1 MKTSILFKAVIL
13 LALAAG
19 GCATAAP
26 PNELMNARTAYTNAQ
41 KGTAGK
47 LNPADLDTARKA
59 LDSAEQAFEKDGDTQ
74 HTRDLAYVADRRA
87 QIAEARADTTLA
99 NQEQQ
104 QSVAEMHANEAKQM
118 KATTAELGRANQQL
132 AVQGQAM
139 KSQSEQLATE
149 REAREAAEKRAA
161 QAAADLS
168 KFASVKQV
176 ERGMVITL
184 ADGVLFQSGKSDLLP
199 TAQIKL
205 NSVADALTQQ
215 DPESKMVVEGH
226 TDSQGKMSYNQG
238 LSERRAQSVR
248 DYLVTRGIASD
259 RVSSRGFGSTRSIS
273 DNASAEGRANNR
285 RVEIIVEP
293 VQTAA
298 R

>member
-1 MKTSILFKAVIL
+1 MKTSILCKAAIL
-13 LALAAG
+13 LALAS

-26 PNELMNARTAYTNAQ
+26 PNDLVNARAAYSRAQ
-41 KGTAGK
+41 KG
-47 LNPADLDTARKA
+47 PAAKFDPSELDTAKKA
-59 LDSAEQAFEKDGDTQ
+59 LDAAEASYEKDGDTQ
-74 HTRDLAYVADRRA
+74 HTSDLAYVADRRA
-87 QIAEARADTTLA
+87 QIAEARASA
-99 NQEQQ
+99 AQAAQEQQ
-104 QSVAEMHANEAKQM
+104 QSVAERHANEAQQM
-118 KATTAELGRANQQL
+118 KATSAELGRANQQL

-139 KSQSEQLATE
+139 KSQGEQLATE
-149 REAREAAEKRAA
+149 REARAAAEKRAA
-161 QAAADLS
+161 QAASDLS

-199 TAQIKL
+199 TAQLKL

-226 TDSQGKMSYNQG
+226 TDSQGKMTYNQA

-259 RVSSRGFGSTRSIS
+259 RVSSRGFGSTHSIS
-273 DNASAEGRANNR
+273 DNASSEGRANNR

-293 VQTAA
+293 AQTAS

>member
-1 MKTSILFKAVIL
+1 MKISIVYKASIL

-19 GCATAAP
+19 GCATATAP
-26 PNELMNARTAYTNAQ
+26 GELLTARTAYTHAQ
-41 KGTAGK
+41 SGTAGK
-47 LNPADLDTARKA
+47 LNPADLDTAKKA
-59 LDSAEQAFEKDGDTQ
+59 LDAAEHNFAEEGDTQ

-87 QIAEARADTTLA
+87 QIAEARADATLA

-118 KATTAELGRANQQL
+118 KATSAELGRANQKL
-132 AVQGQAM
+132 AVQGEAM
-139 KSQSEQLATE
+139 KSQDAQLATE
-149 REAREAAEKRAA
+149 REARAAAEKRAA

-168 KFASVKQV
+168 KFASVKTV

-184 ADGVLFQSGKSDLLP
+184 ADGVLFQSGKAELLP
-199 TAQIKL
+199 TAQVKL

-226 TDSQGKMSYNQG
+226 TDSQGKVSFNQG

-248 DYLVTRGIASD
+248 DYLVTRGIAAD
-259 RVSSRGFGSTRSIS
+259 RVSARGLGSTQAIA

-285 RVEIIVEP
+285 RVEIIVQP